1 MSIYKGK
8 TLTLSIFGTSHGPS
22 VGMTLS
28 GIPTGTVVDIPKLYD
43 FMARRAPGNSALS
56 TSRKEPDQPE
66 FVSGFVGI
74 QVCEVESAMSASS
87 QSLMTDGAEIKAII
101 YNKDVQSSDY
111 SKLANTPRPGHAD
124 YTAHVKY
131 GGKADS
137 RGGGAFSGRMTAP
150 LCIAGGICKQ
160 LLEDKGIYIKASI
173 HDIHGNS
180 DEPLSEIKKA
190 QVLRDSVG
198 GTISCT
204 ISGLPAGYGGPLFEG
219 LEGRIAEALYAIPAV
234 KGVEFGAGFKSANM
248 YGSENN
254 DQFYYDEHGIVRTR
268 TNNCGGILGGI
279 SDGMDIEFR
288 VAVKPT
294 PSIARSQHT
303 IVYDSTEETE
313 IEIHGRHDPCIVP
326 RAVPCVEAAAAL
338 VIADIV
344 LTGDSEARNSA
355 ELLELET
362 MDPLTSH
369 NKELADIS
377 SLRASIDEL
386 DGQLLQLIE
395 KRLRIAESVAAYKIE
410 NKLEIVDSTR
420 ESALLDRVR
429 SLSSDDL
436 AELNEYI
443 YRAIISASCKHQ
455 DKIINN

>member
-22 VGMTLS
+22 IGMTLS
-28 GIPTGTVVDIPKLYD
+28 GLPTGTVVDIPKLYD
-43 FMARRAPGNSALS
+43 FMARRAPGNSALT

-74 QVCEVESAMSASS
+74 HTDKANGPMTAST

-160 LLEDKGIYIKASI
+160 LLEDKGIYINASI

-180 DEPLSEIKKA
+180 DKPISEIKKA

-204 ISGLPAGYGGPLFEG
+204 ISGLAAGYGGPLFEG
-219 LEGRIAEALYAIPAV
+219 LEGRISETLYAIPAV
-234 KGVEFGAGFKSANM
+234 KGVEFGAGFKSASM

-294 PSIARSQHT
+294 PSISRPQHT

-362 MDPLTSH
+362 TDFLTSH
-369 NKELADIS
+369 NRELTDIL
-377 SLRASIDEL
+377 SLRESIDEL
-386 DGQLLQLIE
+386 DAQLLQLIE
-395 KRLRIAESVAAYKIE
+395 KRLRIAELVVAYKIE
-410 NKLEIVDSTR
+410 NKLAIVDSAR

-436 AELNEYI
+436 AELNEDI

>member
-8 TLTLSIFGTSHGPS
+8 TLTLLIFGTSHGPS
-22 VGMTLS
+22 IGMTLIGFPAGQKINYS
-28 GIPTGTVVDIPKLYD
+28 VLAE
-43 FMARRAPGNSALS
+43 FMARRAPGNSPLL

-74 QVCEVESAMSASS
+74 HTDKANGPMTAST

-160 LLEDKGIYIKASI
+160 LLEDKGIYINASI

-180 DEPLSEIKKA
+180 DEPISEIKKA

-204 ISGLPAGYGGPLFEG
+204 ISGLAAGYGGPLFEG
-219 LEGRIAEALYAIPAV
+219 LEGRISEALYAIPAV
-234 KGVEFGAGFKSANM
+234 KGVEFGAGFKSASM

-288 VAVKPT
+288 IAVKPT
-294 PSIARSQHT
+294 PSIARPQHT

-377 SLRASIDEL
+377 SLRASIDEV
-386 DGQLLQLIE
+386 DAQLLQLIE
-395 KRLRIAESVAAYKIE
+395 KRLRIVESVAAYKIE
-410 NKLEIVDSTR
+410 NKLDIVDSSR
-420 ESALLDRVR
+420 ESALLDRVH

-436 AELNEYI
+436 VDLNEDI

>member
-22 VGMTLS
+22 IGMTLS
-28 GIPTGTVVDIPKLYD
+28 GIPSEANINLDVLQE

-160 LLEDKGIYIKASI
+160 LLEDKGIYINASI

-180 DEPLSEIKKA
+180 DKPISEIKKA

-204 ISGLPAGYGGPLFEG
+204 ISGLAAGYGGPLFEG
-219 LEGRIAEALYAIPAV
+219 LEGRISEALYAIPAV
-234 KGVEFGAGFKSANM
+234 KGVEFGAGFKSASM

-268 TNNCGGILGGI
+268 TNNSGGILGGI

-294 PSIARSQHT
+294 PSIARPQHT

-338 VIADIV
+338 VIADLV

-362 MDPLTSH
+362 TDFLTSH
-369 NKELADIS
+369 NRKLTDIL

-386 DGQLLQLIE
+386 DAQLLQLIE
-395 KRLRIAESVAAYKIE
+395 KRLRITESVAAYKIE
-410 NKLEIVDSTR
+410 NKLAIVDSAR

-436 AELNEYI
+436 AELNEDI